1 MRNFGSVLCLLT
13 ALAVLLC
20 AALVIPEV
28 GAQDVGAGKR
38 LGRDAPD
45 VTRQPAPLPAHDA
58 EPTRPPPAAGAQQP
72 PARASDRPAV
82 NSEFDAGGGQR
93 DSSSDQMQ
101 ASSRLDPSDS
111 GRSRAG
117 RQFDASGRWLGAIS
131 ALARALG
138 IAALPTAQL
147 LASALM
153 IGLGVLAAMLLWIA
167 MRGSRVSLPLARRV
181 EPALDLAQTAK
192 LRTSGVA
199 GAAAVRPIPRPVP
212 ARATVLRPQGVPPE
226 FDVEAFVR
234 IAKVQFLRLQSAWD
248 AKDLTSISQFTTP
261 EIFANIRTQLEGEA
275 ETSNHTR
282 VVELEAELLGFRER
296 AEDWLASVRFD
307 GMIRERPGTP
317 AEPFQEVWN
326 LSKRKQRNA
335 VWLLAGIQP
344 LH

>member
-1 MRNFGSVLCLLT
+1 
-13 ALAVLLC
+13 
-20 AALVIPEV
+20 
-28 GAQDVGAGKR
+28 
-38 LGRDAPD
+38 
-45 VTRQPAPLPAHDA
+45 
-58 EPTRPPPAAGAQQP
+58 
-72 PARASDRPAV
+72 
-82 NSEFDAGGGQR
+82 
-93 DSSSDQMQ
+93 
-101 ASSRLDPSDS
+101 
-111 GRSRAG
+111 
-117 RQFDASGRWLGAIS
+117 
-131 ALARALG
+131 
-138 IAALPTAQL
+138 
-147 LASALM
+147 
-153 IGLGVLAAMLLWIA
+153 
-167 MRGSRVSLPLARRV
+167 
-181 EPALDLAQTAK
+181 
-192 LRTSGVA
+192 
-199 GAAAVRPIPRPVP
+199 
-212 ARATVLRPQGVPPE
+212 VPPE